1 MFKTVAKILA
11 AVSAAVLLLSG
22 CSTPGPQVAAVVGD
36 TQITVKQVDSVAHAA
51 ATTYAQVST
60 GTVPTWGQL
69 RAPVVNVL
77 VTGRLVSLAMQVAKV
92 QVSEAQMAQL
102 YNSDAFLKALAAD
115 PEGAELAQAL
125 ALMSLAQNSTAIQ
138 SAYAQV
144 VGNTVVEV
152 NPQFGVW
159 SSSAG
164 SLTGQTGSLS
174 SELTS

>member
-1 MFKTVAKILA
+1 MFKTVAKMLA
-11 AVSAAVLLLSG
+11 AVSAALLLLSG
-22 CSTPGPQVAAVVGD
+22 CANPGPQVAAVVGD
-36 TQITVKQVDSVAHAA
+36 TQITVKQVDAVSRAA
-51 ATTYAQVST
+51 ADAYGQVST

-102 YNSDAFLKALAAD
+102 YSSDPFLKALAAD
-115 PEGAELAQAL
+115 PESAPLAQSL
-125 ALMSLAQNSTAIQ
+125 AYMSLAQNSTAIQ

-144 VGNTVVEV
+144 AGNTLVEV

-159 SSSAG
+159 SASSA